1 MYRWIGH
8 FGPDLHFRGR
18 SIFDLGMVGYGRNEE
33 SCLGH
38 FSYCGMVYIEGL
50 NGTGSERFG
59 FGRNKSRFNTLIMT
73 DLNLFSF
80 LCFGVVPNVSS
91 VNSGIIDCYWVPY
104 LQETALD
111 N

>member
-18 SIFDLGMVGYGRNEE
+18 SIFNLGMMGYTRNKK

-50 NGTGSERFG
+50 NGN
-59 FGRNKSRFNTLIMT
+59 GRRGL
-73 DLNLFSF
+73 DL
-80 LCFGVVPNVSS
+80 GEIKAVS
-91 VNSGIIDCYWVPY
+91 
-104 LQETALD
+104 TR
-111 N
+111 